1 MYRILSWFLFQFNLI
16 INCKLSKIYYRFPF
30 FTFQNVIVSL
40 MFFCFVGIH
49 GQLEPF
55 TLLQFGVQWFCSPF
69 PVERCPEMELMQ
81 TYSSTSYMNVSF
93 AYVGVHS
100 VYAVFNSWVK

>member
-16 INCKLSKIYYRFPF
+16 MNCKLSKIYYRFPF

-55 TLLQFGVQWFCSPF
+55 TLLQLVYSGFAVPFQLRDVLKWSLCRLTVQHH
-69 PVERCPEMELMQ
+69 
-81 TYSSTSYMNVSF
+81 T
-93 AYVGVHS
+93 
-100 VYAVFNSWVK
+100 